1 MGEARPLSREESRRP
16 ATRLLGTRLFT
27 ISYVPLWAIFAV
39 RSSALT
45 GRAVFTLLA
54 VWGLVDAFRIISAGL
69 RRSSRTI
76 AFDDIS
82 DKSADVS
89 GYLATYLL
97 PFIAGP
103 PSDFSGW
110 VAYAIYFLVAWTVF
124 VPSRLGLVNPT
135 LYVLGWQVVEATR
148 NGRREIIISQDPP
161 RSGAGTIMVAQ
172 FSGGLGWVQRPTR
185 WPWTWASRRDK
196 PGRITPQK

>member
-1 MGEARPLSREESRRP
+1 MGEARPLPQGESRRP
-16 ATRLLGTRLFT
+16 AARLLGTRLFT

-39 RSSALT
+39 RSSALP
-45 GRAVFTLLA
+45 GRVVFTLLA

-103 PSDFSGW
+103 PTDFGGW
-110 VAYAIYFLVAWTVF
+110 VAYAIYFLVAWAVF

-135 LYVLGWQVVEATR
+135 LYVMGWQVVEATR
-148 NGRREIIISQDPP
+148 NGHREIIIAQDPP
-161 RSGAGTIMVAQ
+161 RSGAASMMVGQ
-172 FSGGLGWVQRPTR
+172 FSGSLGWVQRPTR
-185 WPWTWASRRDK
+185 RPWTWASRRDR
-196 PGRITPQK
+196 PR

>member
-1 MGEARPLSREESRRP
+1 MGEARPLPQGESRR
-16 ATRLLGTRLFT
+16 AAARLLGPRLFT

-39 RSSALT
+39 RSSALP
-45 GRAVFTLLA
+45 GRVIFALLA

-97 PFIAGP
+97 PFISGP
-103 PSDFSGW
+103 PS
-110 VAYAIYFLVAWTVF
+110 
-124 VPSRLGLVNPT
+124 
-135 LYVLGWQVVEATR
+135 
-148 NGRREIIISQDPP
+148 
-161 RSGAGTIMVAQ
+161 
-172 FSGGLGWVQRPTR
+172 
-185 WPWTWASRRDK
+185 
-196 PGRITPQK
+196 